1 MLLSHSSEREQV
13 VTAITKMSESAR
25 TVAESVSQS
34 NRITYSASKE
44 AKQSTIIVNNAV
56 DTVSS
61 LVSDVEQMSER
72 IGNMNKDAIKIS
84 DVLTV
89 IGAISEKTNLLALN
103 TAIEAARAGK
113 QGRGFA
119 VIADEVRALAIRTQN
134 STTEISEVLVKLLE
148 GTDSVIAA
156 MGKTKECN
164 GQLF

>member
-89 IGAISEKTNLLALN
+89 CNWCDFRENKLAC
-103 TAIEAARAGK
+103 
-113 QGRGFA
+113 
-119 VIADEVRALAIRTQN
+119 
-134 STTEISEVLVKLLE
+134 VKY
-148 GTDSVIAA
+148 SY
-156 MGKTKECN
+156 
-164 GQLF
+164 

>member
-1 MLLSHSSEREQV
+1 M
-13 VTAITKMSESAR
+13 
-25 TVAESVSQS
+25 
-34 NRITYSASKE
+34 
-44 AKQSTIIVNNAV
+44 
-56 DTVSS
+56 
-61 LVSDVEQMSER
+61 
-72 IGNMNKDAIKIS
+72 
-84 DVLTV
+84 
-89 IGAISEKTNLLALN
+89 LALN